1 MKKKILTFVLSG
13 FIFIT
18 LSVSGQNKDYPIKK
32 LNGIEY
38 YVYTVQTSEGLFAIG
53 RKFEISPAEI
63 SKTNPEIEKGLKA
76 GQQLLIPVKTS
87 LSLSKKTN
95 EKTTY
100 ISQNKEF
107 IQYTVKKKQT
117 LFSIS
122 KKYNLSQEEI
132 IKYNPEIINGLK
144 EGTVLQI
151 PKETKLSKK
160 KIKENELLTQTS
172 NQNSDLENN
181 KLKGIHIVQPQET
194 LYSIARL
201 YNIKVIDLI
210 RLNPGLSTN
219 LSVGSEINIPKSQ
232 SSSLNSENNNSN
244 TDPTKF
250 ITENKTIKIA
260 FLLPFFLDQD
270 KFDPSTERFLEFYAG
285 SLIAIEDAK
294 KHGISLEI
302 YTFNTEKSE
311 DKITEI
317 LSNPEL
323 KNMDLI
329 VGPAFSNQVSVVAD
343 FAKENKINTLIPFT
357 SKVPDIESNSYLF
370 QFNPGLEAE
379 VKYTLELL
387 KNNYKNA
394 NVIFAEIPGVSSNDE
409 GNIKFESLQKE
420 LLKER
425 KVFSTLKLTTSDN
438 VDIKSVLSN
447 KVKNILIFNTDKYV
461 TTSPFINIFRTNST
475 NYDLTLFEP
484 YSWKNQKEK
493 LGKNLYISPFK
504 FEVDSTS
511 LNIFDN
517 QFTQFFFDNTS
528 ADSPRFDLL
537 GYDLS
542 NYFISILNRYSDNF
556 NKKIG
561 SYVLSNEIQ
570 SLPHFERTSTKS
582 GFINQQL
589 YLGEDNAE

>member
-76 GQQLLIPVKTS
+76 GQQLLIPVKTT
-87 LSLSKKTN
+87 LSKKIN
-95 EKTTY
+95 EKTIDIT
-100 ISQNKEF
+100 QNQEF

-250 ITENKTIKIA
+250 ITENKTMKIA

-370 QFNPGLEAE
+370 QFNPGTEAE
-379 VKYTLELL
+379 VKYILELL
-387 KNNYKNA
+387 KNKYKNA

-589 YLGEDNAE
+589 YLGEDNGE